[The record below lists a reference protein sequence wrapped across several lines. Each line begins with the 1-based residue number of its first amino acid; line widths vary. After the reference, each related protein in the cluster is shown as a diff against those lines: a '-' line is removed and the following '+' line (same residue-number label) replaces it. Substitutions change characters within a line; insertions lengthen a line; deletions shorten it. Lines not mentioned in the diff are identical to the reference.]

1 MKNKKRLLVVLLSL
15 LLALLLLLGALPF
28 LLYGLIVTPRF
39 KGDFSVEGYTAY
51 IEEERYQSDLTYG
64 KVENKTEVVK
74 AAKKAFADRFDDKDG
89 RLSPRMY
96 SIYHDKEADV
106 WLVESHSALLL
117 LPFVLGGG
125 HYLLLNSDGTV
136 LAIWGTK

>member
-1 MKNKKRLLVVLLSL
+1 MKAKKAVLITLVILLVLLILIGS
-15 LLALLLLLGALPF
+15 LPF

-74 AAKKAFADRFDDKDG
+74 AAKKAFADRFDDNDG
-89 RLSPRMY
+89 LLSPRMY

-117 LPFVLGGG
+117 LPFALGGG